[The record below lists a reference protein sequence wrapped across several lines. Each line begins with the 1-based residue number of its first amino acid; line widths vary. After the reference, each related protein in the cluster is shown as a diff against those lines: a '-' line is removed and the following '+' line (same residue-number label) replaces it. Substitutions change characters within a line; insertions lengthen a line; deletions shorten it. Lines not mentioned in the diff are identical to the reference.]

1 MSKKL
6 LKYCSFSLFCLLIS
20 CAPKVAP
27 PSLYQDSSLSLDEI
41 ISISSSDINSLKA
54 IVGINIEKNNNPYS
68 FINASLILKKPN
80 WLQMRWYKFGLLAGD
95 IFIKDNV
102 VQTVS
107 GKGADTFKT
116 VGSELY
122 SSVLWWEDLGKASM
136 HKEGKE
142 YIIRTKSREIRLD
155 TATLL
160 PKQQEIS
167 VKGRKI
173 LIRYDKPKQLT
184 SETPQKGSRD
194 NYWYPSEVTIEIG
207 AYRFRVTIDKLFIN
221 PHLEEADL
229 TT

>member
-6 LKYCSFSLFCLLIS
+6 LKCCSFSLFCLLIS

-41 ISISSSDINSLKA
+41 ISISSSDINSLKD
-54 IVGINIEKNNNPYS
+54 NNPYS

-160 PKQQEIS
+160 PKQQEMS

-207 AYRFRVTIDKLFIN
+207 AYRFKVTIDKLFIN